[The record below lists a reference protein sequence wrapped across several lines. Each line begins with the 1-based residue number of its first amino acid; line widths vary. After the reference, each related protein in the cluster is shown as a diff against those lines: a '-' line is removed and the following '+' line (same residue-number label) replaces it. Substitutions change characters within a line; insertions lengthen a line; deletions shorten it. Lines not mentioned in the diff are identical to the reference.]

1 MSSNSKL
8 FKPINAEKSMSD
20 LILEN
25 VEDVYATSSAV
36 A

>member
-8 FKPINAEKSMSD
+8 FKPINAEKSMTD
-20 LILEN
+20 MILES
-25 VEDVYATSSAV
+25 VEDIFGGSSAT